1 MASKNYYDVSR
12 YNCFIQIHYIL
23 KTWFEEKQNIINPK
37 SDCAIALKHIMYG
50 CEPIHFMQDGKQEF
64 PTSDVA
70 LCLIHALKLG
80 KNSICEIDE
89 KLWKKLEMKMHE
101 LEDLDSDESFI
112 EMSDMYD
119 KFFQLHIQKDDDD
132 DEEEEF
138 EFVFHH
144 NHHAFL
150 TLEDDDLMEKYEH
163 EDLSSGDTDDE
174 DSDDEDDDE
183 MEIDDVTK

>member
-64 PTSDVA
+64 PNSDVA

-119 KFFQLHIQKDDDD
+119 KFFQLHIQKDDED
-132 DEEEEF
+132 EEF

-163 EDLSSGDTDDE
+163 EDLSSGDTDDDE
-174 DSDDEDDDE
+174 DSDDEDDE

>member
-50 CEPIHFMQDGKQEF
+50 CEPIHFMHDGKQEF
-64 PTSDVA
+64 PNSDVA

-119 KFFQLHIQKDDDD
+119 KFFQLHIQKDDD
-132 DEEEEF
+132 EEEEF

-163 EDLSSGDTDDE
+163 EDLSSGDTDDDE
-174 DSDDEDDDE
+174 DSDDEDDDDE

>member
-1 MASKNYYDVSR
+1 MTSKNYYDVSR

-23 KTWFEEKQNIINPK
+23 KSWFEEKQNIINPK

-119 KFFQLHIQKDDDD
+119 KFFQLHIQKDDD
-132 DEEEEF
+132 EEEF

-163 EDLSSGDTDDE
+163 EDLSSGDTDDDE
-174 DSDDEDDDE
+174 DSDDDEDDDE